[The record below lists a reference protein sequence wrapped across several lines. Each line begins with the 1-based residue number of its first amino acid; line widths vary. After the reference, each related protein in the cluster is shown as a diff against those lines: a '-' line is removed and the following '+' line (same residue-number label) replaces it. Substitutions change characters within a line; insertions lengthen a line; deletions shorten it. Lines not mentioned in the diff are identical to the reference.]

1 MYTIGIDIGGM
12 SIKFGLVDKNGEI
25 FIQSRVKTAKS
36 AIDGV
41 NDIINEI
48 KRLLKENN
56 LSVSD
61 INGIGIGCP
70 GAVDSEK
77 GIMDVLPNLGWESVA
92 IADILK
98 EHFDLPVKISNDA
111 NVAALGEA
119 IYGVAKDYNDCVMFT
134 LGTGVGGGIIIDK
147 KLVEGGWSRGAELG
161 HVTLVLDGEPCT
173 CGRKGCIERYVSATA
188 LIEQTKKAMV
198 ADKASKMWEFVQ
210 GDIEKVDGR
219 TAFECSKLGD
229 KSAEKV
235 RDTYVMYLAESMMSM
250 FNIFRPEASILG
262 GGVSAQGEYLIERL
276 KKYCEKY
283 SYGYHHAPKTE
294 ILEAKLGNNAG
305 IIGAAALF
313 SK

>member
-12 SIKFGLVDKNGEI
+12 SIKFGIVDKNGEI

-48 KRLLKENN
+48 KRLLLENN

-134 LGTGVGGGIIIDK
+134 LGTGVGGGIIINK

-161 HVTLVLDGEPCT
+161 HVTLVLDGEQCT

-188 LIEQTKKAMV
+188 LIEQTKKAMI

-210 GDIEKVDGR
+210 GDIEKVDGK

-250 FNIFRPEASILG
+250 FNIFRPEAFILG

>member
-134 LGTGVGGGIIIDK
+134 LGTGVGGGIIINK
-147 KLVEGGWSRGAELG
+147 KLIEGGWSRGAELG

-188 LIEQTKKAMV
+188 LIEQTKKAMT

-250 FNIFRPEASILG
+250 FNIFRPEAFILG